1 MASTVA
7 WVVGSLA
14 AYEVARFF
22 VLRRVRVWWRR
33 GASEFV
39 RHHRVQLESA
49 RFIDQVWMRERL
61 AQDRRIEEKVLEVH
75 GETGEAIPVLRAR
88 VDAYAEEI
96 APFFSMS
103 AYYRIGAAIA
113 RRLVSFAYEL
123 VLDPNEF
130 HAQAAK
136 VPEDAIKV
144 YVINHRSNGD
154 PVLLAYGLLRKT
166 ALSYAVGEWA
176 LVWPLHFLFRLFG
189 SYFVRRGEKDPLYHA
204 VLERF
209 VQLLAGHGG
218 VTGFFIEGGLSRDG
232 ALRPAKA
239 GLLTYLINLRQDQP
253 DREIVFLPVGLNY
266 DRVLEDRTLL
276 RERNGPVPKPS
287 LGWRLI
293 TLGAIAFWVPML
305 IAANVVKVAT
315 RSHRK
320 FGYAAV
326 SFGEPLALTDWQGG
340 GELHTLDGH
349 AQREAVEAL
358 AEHLLHDRIGA
369 CVPATPVPLLCLA
382 LERIEARDLPA
393 LQSEVRDLMATLRAK
408 GRPIALGEVFDEW
421 ERRLGPGE
429 WEEELVVR
437 LAVEALARRR
447 VLRNEGGR
455 LRVTPGE
462 EVVLGYYAASIRH
475 HLEET

>member
-1 MASTVA
+1 M
-7 WVVGSLA
+7 
-14 AYEVARFF
+14 
-22 VLRRVRVWWRR
+22 RR
-33 GASEFV
+33 
-39 RHHRVQLESA
+39 HRVKLESA

-61 AQDRRIEEKVLEVH
+61 AQDSAIEEAVLAAH
-75 GETGEAIPVLRAR
+75 RETGEALPVLRER

-103 AYYRIGAAIA
+103 AYYRIGAALA
-113 RRLVSFAYEL
+113 RRIVDFAYEL
-123 VLDPNEF
+123 VLDADAF
-130 HAQAAK
+130 HEQSK
-136 VPEDAIKV
+136 DVPENAIRV

-154 PVLLAYGLLRKT
+154 PVLLAYGLLRKI

-189 SYFVRRGEKDPLYHA
+189 SYFVRRGERDPLYHA

-239 GLLTYLINLRQDQP
+239 GLLTYLVNVRREQP

-305 IAANVVKVAT
+305 IVANVVKVAT

-326 SFGEPLALTDWQGG
+326 AFGKPLKLSDWEGG
-340 GELHTLDGH
+340 NELHTLEGDVQK
-349 AQREAVEAL
+349 AAVQEL
-358 AEHLLHDRIGA
+358 AAELLTGRIA
-369 CVPATPVPLLCLA
+369 RCVPATPVPLLCLA
-382 LERIEARDLPA
+382 LERCKNREIGAV
-393 LQSEVRDLMATLRAK
+393 QTEVRDLIAELRAR
-408 GRPIALGEVFDEW
+408 GRPVALGSVFSEW
-421 ERRLGPGE
+421 KRRLGPEGN
-429 WEEELVVR
+429 WEAELVVR
-437 LAVEALARRR
+437 LGVEALARRR
-447 VLRNEGGR
+447 VLLKEAGR

-462 EVVLGYYAASIRH
+462 ELILEYYAASIRH
-475 HLEET
+475 HLAAA